1 MRAASPPRQMERE
14 NEMIVISHRL
24 FFTAR
29 TLHRMVNNHC
39 RTAGNVFGGQLSSY
53 IERHLLSLS
62 RTTNEE
68 KGIFKNGIHDIIRE
82 TLIKSN
88 SAIQS
93 VCP

>member
-1 MRAASPPRQMERE
+1 MRAASPPRQIERE
-14 NEMIVISHRL
+14 NEMIVILHRL

-29 TLHRMVNNHC
+29 TLHRVVNNHC
-39 RTAGNVFGGQLSSY
+39 RTAGNVFGGRLSNY

-62 RTTNEE
+62 RTKNEG
-68 KGIFKNGIHDIIRE
+68 KGIFKNGIYDIMRD